1 MQGKL
6 TYWIIYCLK
15 NYDITHINNVNLF
28 ASNILLIAS
37 LYDIMVQMEGGWCN
51 LRRFNLMEE
60 YSSIISNSN
69 IINLISKIHEYK
81 GKQSY
86 LLDTKKDTLET
97 LLKVAKIQSTSSS
110 NKIEGIYTTDKRIN
124 EIVNQKLEPKNRN
137 EEEIAGYRD
146 VLTLIHENYNYI
158 DINQNTILQL
168 HRDLYKY
175 TGYSYGG
182 KFKNSQN
189 FIEEENEKGEKKIRF
204 TPLSPVETPI
214 AIEELCKNY
223 NELVNNESCD
233 LLVLIPIFILDFVS
247 IHPFND
253 GNGRMSRLLT
263 LLLLYKAN
271 YMVGKYISI
280 EKIIEETKE
289 SYYDTLEK
297 SSTNW
302 HNNENDYSYFVEYY
316 LGIILNA
323 YKEFDSRIN
332 IVENKKITAYDRIID
347 IFKDNI
353 IPIDKAFI
361 TNKCP
366 DLSETTIERTLN
378 KLLKE
383 DKIVKISGGR
393 YTKYK
398 WNN

>member
-1 MQGKL
+1 MRK
-6 TYWIIYCLK
+6 
-15 NYDITHINNVNLF
+15 
-28 ASNILLIAS
+28 
-37 LYDIMVQMEGGWCN
+37 
-51 LRRFNLMEE
+51 FNLLEE
-60 YSSIISNSN
+60 YNGIISNSN

-86 LLDTKKDTLET
+86 LLDTKKDTLDT

-110 NKIEGIYTTDKRIN
+110 NKIEGIYTTDKRIS

-146 VLTLIHENYNYI
+146 VLSLIHGNYNFI
-158 DINQNTILQL
+158 DITKNTILQL

-175 TGYSYGG
+175 TGYNYGG

-189 FIEEENEKGEKKIRF
+189 YIEEKNEKGEKKIRF
-204 TPLSPVETPI
+204 TPLSCVETPI

-223 NELVNNESCD
+223 NELVNNELCD

-263 LLLLYKAN
+263 LLLLYKAD
-271 YMVGKYISI
+271 YVVGKYISI
-280 EKIIEETKE
+280 EKIIEETKD
-289 SYYDTLEK
+289 SYYDALEK
-297 SSTNW
+297 SSVKW
-302 HNNENDYSYFVEYY
+302 HDNENDYSYFVEYY

-332 IVENKKITAYDRIID
+332 IAENKKITAYDRIID

-361 TNKCP
+361 MNKFP
-366 DLSETTIERTLN
+366 NLSETTIERVLN

>member
-1 MQGKL
+1 M
-6 TYWIIYCLK
+6 
-15 NYDITHINNVNLF
+15 
-28 ASNILLIAS
+28 
-37 LYDIMVQMEGGWCN
+37 
-51 LRRFNLMEE
+51 RRFNLLEE

-110 NKIEGIYTTDKRIN
+110 NKIEGIYTTDKRIK
-124 EIVNQKLEPKNRN
+124 EIVNQRLEPKNRN

-146 VLTLIHENYNYI
+146 VLNLIHENYNYI
-158 DINQNTILQL
+158 DINQNAVLQL

-204 TPLSPVETPI
+204 KPLSPVETPI

-233 LLVLIPIFILDFVS
+233 LLVLIPIFILDFLS
-247 IHPFND
+247 IHPIND
-253 GNGRMSRLLT
+253 GNGRISRLLT
-263 LLLLYKAN
+263 LLLLYKAD

-280 EKIIEETKE
+280 EKIIEETKD

-297 SSTNW
+297 SSLNW
-302 HNNENDYSYFVEYY
+302 HSNENDYSYFVEYY

-323 YKEFDSRIN
+323 YKDFDSRIN
-332 IVENKKITAYDRIID
+332 IVENKKVTAYDRIID
-347 IFKDNI
+347 IFKESI

-361 TNKCP
+361 INKCP

>member
-1 MQGKL
+1 MRK
-6 TYWIIYCLK
+6 
-15 NYDITHINNVNLF
+15 
-28 ASNILLIAS
+28 
-37 LYDIMVQMEGGWCN
+37 
-51 LRRFNLMEE
+51 FNLIDE
-60 YSSIISNSN
+60 YNSIISNSN

-86 LLDTKKDTLET
+86 LLETKKDTLET

-146 VLTLIHENYNYI
+146 VLSLIHDNYDFI
-158 DINQNTILQL
+158 DINNNTILQL

-189 FIEEENEKGEKKIRF
+189 YIEETNEQGEKKIRF

-214 AIEELCKNY
+214 AIQDLCKSY

-271 YMVGKYISI
+271 YLVGKYISI
-280 EKIIEETKE
+280 EKIIEDTKD
-289 SYYDTLEK
+289 SYYDTLQK
-297 SSTNW
+297 SSINW

-323 YKEFDSRIN
+323 YKEFDSRVN
-332 IVENKKITAYDRIID
+332 IVENKKITSYDRIIS
-347 IFKDNI
+347 IFKENI

-361 TNKCP
+361 MNKCP
-366 DLSETTIERTLN
+366 DLSETTIERSLN
-378 KLLKE
+378 RLLKE

>member
-1 MQGKL
+1 
-6 TYWIIYCLK
+6 
-15 NYDITHINNVNLF
+15 
-28 ASNILLIAS
+28 
-37 LYDIMVQMEGGWCN
+37 
-51 LRRFNLMEE
+51 LRTFNLIDE
-60 YSSIISNSN
+60 YKSVISNGN

-86 LLDTKKDTLET
+86 LLNTKKDTLDT
-97 LLKVAKIQSTSSS
+97 LLKVAKIESTSSS

-124 EIVNQKLEPKNRN
+124 EIVNLKLEPKNRN

-146 VLTLIHENYNYI
+146 VLSLIHENYNFI

-189 FIEEENEKGEKKIRF
+189 YIEETNEQGEKKVRF
-204 TPLSPVETPI
+204 MPLSPVETPI
-214 AIEELCKNY
+214 AIEDLCKSY
-223 NELVNNESCD
+223 NELVNNEFCD

-263 LLLLYKAN
+263 LLLLYKAD
-271 YMVGKYISI
+271 YIVGKYISI
-280 EKIIEETKE
+280 EKIIENTKDG
-289 SYYDTLEK
+289 YYDTLEK
-297 SSTNW
+297 SSVNW

-316 LGIILNA
+316 LGIILSA
-323 YKEFDSRIN
+323 YKEFNSRIN
-332 IVENKKITAYDRIID
+332 GAENKKISSYDRITT
-347 IFKDNI
+347 IFKENI
-353 IPIDKAFI
+353 IPIDKSFLMS
-361 TNKCP
+361 KCP

-378 KLLKE
+378 RLLKE
-383 DKIVKISGGR
+383 NQIIKISGGR

-398 WNN
+398 LNNN

>member
-1 MQGKL
+1 M
-6 TYWIIYCLK
+6 
-15 NYDITHINNVNLF
+15 
-28 ASNILLIAS
+28 
-37 LYDIMVQMEGGWCN
+37 
-51 LRRFNLMEE
+51 RRFNLMEE

-97 LLKVAKIQSTSSS
+97 LLKVARIQSTSSS

-124 EIVNQKLEPKNRN
+124 EIVNQKVEPKNRN

-146 VLTLIHENYNYI
+146 VLTLIHENYNFI
-158 DINQNTILQL
+158 DINQNTVLQL

-189 FIEEENEKGEKKIRF
+189 FIEEENENGKKKIRF
-204 TPLSPVETPI
+204 TPLSPIETPI
-214 AIEELCKNY
+214 AIEDLCKNY
-223 NELVNNESCD
+223 NNLVNNELCD
-233 LLVLIPIFILDFVS
+233 LLVLIPIFILDFLS

-280 EKIIEETKE
+280 EKIIEETKD

-297 SSTNW
+297 SSINW
-302 HNNENDYSYFVEYY
+302 YNNENDYSYFVEYY

-323 YKEFDSRIN
+323 YKEFDSRIS
-332 IVENKKITAYDRIID
+332 IIENKKITAYDRIID
-347 IFKDNI
+347 IFKNNI
-353 IPIDKAFI
+353 IPIDKAFV

-366 DLSETTIERTLN
+366 DLSETTIERILN

-383 DKIVKISGGR
+383 DNIVKISGGR

>member
-1 MQGKL
+1 
-6 TYWIIYCLK
+6 
-15 NYDITHINNVNLF
+15 
-28 ASNILLIAS
+28 
-37 LYDIMVQMEGGWCN
+37 
-51 LRRFNLMEE
+51 MEE
-60 YSSIISNSN
+60 YRSIISNSN

-86 LLDTKKDTLET
+86 LLNTKKDTLET

-110 NKIEGIYTTDKRIN
+110 NKIEGIYTTDKRI
-124 EIVNQKLEPKNRN
+124 EKIVNQKLEPKNRN

-146 VLTLIHENYNYI
+146 VLTLIHENYNFI
-158 DINQNTILQL
+158 DINKNTILQL
-168 HRDLYKY
+168 HIDLYKY

-189 FIEEENEKGEKKIRF
+189 YIEEENEKGEKKIRF
-204 TPLSPVETPI
+204 IPLSPVETPI

-223 NELVNNESCD
+223 NELVKNESCD

-280 EKIIEETKE
+280 EKIIEETKD
-289 SYYDTLEK
+289 SYYSALEK

-332 IVENKKITAYDRIID
+332 IIKNKKIIAYDRIID
-347 IFKDNI
+347 IFKNSI

>member
-1 MQGKL
+1 MR
-6 TYWIIYCLK
+6 
-15 NYDITHINNVNLF
+15 
-28 ASNILLIAS
+28 
-37 LYDIMVQMEGGWCN
+37 E
-51 LRRFNLMEE
+51 FNLKKE
-60 YSSIISNSN
+60 YNSVISNGN

-81 GKQSY
+81 GRQSY
-86 LLDTKKDTLET
+86 LLDSKKETLET
-97 LLKVAKIQSTSSS
+97 LVKVAKIQSTSSS
-110 NKIEGIYTTDKRIN
+110 NKIEGIYTNDKRIN

-146 VLTLIHENYNYI
+146 VLSLIHENYNYI
-158 DINQNTILQL
+158 DINSNTILQL

-189 FIEEENEKGEKKIRF
+189 YIEETNELGEKKIRF
-204 TPLSPVETPI
+204 VPLSPVETPI

-223 NELVNNESCD
+223 KELVNDESFD

-263 LLLLYKAN
+263 LLLLYKSN
-271 YMVGKYISI
+271 YLVGKYISI
-280 EKIIEETKE
+280 EKIIEDTKD
-289 SYYDTLEK
+289 SYYDSLGK
-297 SSTNW
+297 SSINW
-302 HNNENDYSYFVEYY
+302 SNNKNDYSYFVEYY
-316 LGIILNA
+316 LGILLNA
-323 YKEFDSRIN
+323 YKEFDLRLN
-332 IVENKKITAYDRIID
+332 IVGNKKITSYEKVKN
-347 IFKDNI
+347 IFRENI
-353 IPIDKAFI
+353 IPMDKAFI
-361 TNKCP
+361 MNKCP
-366 DLSETTIERTLN
+366 NLSETTIERALN

-383 DKIVKISGGR
+383 EKITKISGGR

>member
-1 MQGKL
+1 
-6 TYWIIYCLK
+6 
-15 NYDITHINNVNLF
+15 
-28 ASNILLIAS
+28 
-37 LYDIMVQMEGGWCN
+37 
-51 LRRFNLMEE
+51 MEE
-60 YSSIISNSN
+60 YNSIISNSN

-97 LLKVAKIQSTSSS
+97 LLKVAKIQSTSAS
-110 NKIEGIYTTDKRIN
+110 NKIEGIYTTDKRIK

-146 VLTLIHENYNYI
+146 VLTLIHENYNFI

-168 HRDLYKY
+168 HRYIYKY
-175 TGYSYGG
+175 TSYSYGG
-182 KFKNSQN
+182 KFKNSKN
-189 FIEEENEKGEKKIRF
+189 YIEKENEKGEKKIRF
-204 TPLSPVETPI
+204 KPLSPVETPI
-214 AIEELCKNY
+214 AIHDLCKNY

-263 LLLLYKAN
+263 LLLLYKAD
-271 YMVGKYISI
+271 YMVGNYISI
-280 EKIIEETKE
+280 EKIIEETQD
-289 SYYDTLEK
+289 SYYSAVEK
-297 SSTNW
+297 SSVNW
-302 HNNENDYSYFVEYY
+302 HNNENDYSFFVEYY

-332 IVENKKITAYDRIID
+332 IAQNKKITAYDRIID
-347 IFKDNI
+347 IFKNNI

-361 TNKCP
+361 INKCP
-366 DLSETTIERTLN
+366 NLSETTIERTLN

-383 DKIVKISGGR
+383 DKIVKIYGGR

>member
-1 MQGKL
+1 MRK
-6 TYWIIYCLK
+6 
-15 NYDITHINNVNLF
+15 
-28 ASNILLIAS
+28 
-37 LYDIMVQMEGGWCN
+37 
-51 LRRFNLMEE
+51 FNLLEE
-60 YSSIISNSN
+60 YNSIISNIN

-81 GKQSY
+81 GRQSY

-97 LLKVAKIQSTSSS
+97 LLKVAKIESTSSS
-110 NKIEGIYTTDKRIN
+110 NKIEGIYTTDKRIS
-124 EIVNQKLEPKNRN
+124 EIVSKNLEPKNRN

-146 VLTLIHENYNYI
+146 VLSLIRENYDYI
-158 DINQNTILQL
+158 DINKNTILQL

-189 FIEEENEKGEKKIRF
+189 YIEEENEKGEKQIRF
-204 TPLSPVETPI
+204 TPLNAVETPI
-214 AIEELCKNY
+214 AIEELCKSY
-223 NELVNNESCD
+223 NELVSSEVCD

-271 YMVGKYISI
+271 YLVGKYISI
-280 EKIIEETKE
+280 EKIIEKTKD

-297 SSTNW
+297 SSVKW
-302 HNNENDYSYFVEYY
+302 HNNKNDYSYFVEYY
-316 LGIILNA
+316 LGIILSA
-323 YKEFDSRIN
+323 YREFDSRMN
-332 IVENKKITAYDRIID
+332 IVHIKKITAYDRIINV
-347 IFKDNI
+347 FKDNI
-353 IPIDKAFI
+353 VPIDKAI
-361 TNKCP
+361 IMNKCP
-366 DLSETTIERTLN
+366 DLSETTIERNLN
-378 KLLKE
+378 ILLKE

>member
-1 MQGKL
+1 M
-6 TYWIIYCLK
+6 
-15 NYDITHINNVNLF
+15 
-28 ASNILLIAS
+28 
-37 LYDIMVQMEGGWCN
+37 
-51 LRRFNLMEE
+51 RRFNLMEE

-86 LLDTKKDTLET
+86 LLDTKKDTLDT

-146 VLTLIHENYNYI
+146 VLTLIHENYNFI

-189 FIEEENEKGEKKIRF
+189 YIEEENEKGEKKIRF

-280 EKIIEETKE
+280 EKIIEETKD

-297 SSTNW
+297 SSLNW

-332 IVENKKITAYDRIID
+332 IVENKKITAYKRNYLKKI
-347 IFKDNI
+347 
-353 IPIDKAFI
+353 
-361 TNKCP
+361 
-366 DLSETTIERTLN
+366 
-378 KLLKE
+378 KLLKSLVE
-383 DKIVKISGGR
+383 DIQNINGII
-393 YTKYK
+393 
-398 WNN
+398 N

>member
-1 MQGKL
+1 MRK
-6 TYWIIYCLK
+6 
-15 NYDITHINNVNLF
+15 
-28 ASNILLIAS
+28 
-37 LYDIMVQMEGGWCN
+37 
-51 LRRFNLMEE
+51 FNLIDE
-60 YSSIISNSN
+60 YNSIISNSN

-86 LLDTKKDTLET
+86 LLETKKYILET

-146 VLTLIHENYNYI
+146 VLSLIHDNYNFI
-158 DINQNTILQL
+158 DINNNTILQL

-189 FIEEENEKGEKKIRF
+189 YIEETNEQGEKKIRF

-214 AIEELCKNY
+214 AIQDLCKSY

-271 YMVGKYISI
+271 YLVGKYISI
-280 EKIIEETKE
+280 EKIIEDTKD
-289 SYYDTLEK
+289 SYYDTLQK
-297 SSTNW
+297 SSINW
-302 HNNENDYSYFVEYY
+302 YNNENDYSYFVEYY

-323 YKEFDSRIN
+323 YKEFDSRVN
-332 IVENKKITAYDRIID
+332 IVENKRITSYDRIIS
-347 IFKDNI
+347 IFKENI

-361 TNKCP
+361 MNKCP
-366 DLSETTIERTLN
+366 DLSETTIERSLN
-378 KLLKE
+378 RLLKE

>member
-1 MQGKL
+1 MRK
-6 TYWIIYCLK
+6 
-15 NYDITHINNVNLF
+15 
-28 ASNILLIAS
+28 
-37 LYDIMVQMEGGWCN
+37 
-51 LRRFNLMEE
+51 FNLIDE
-60 YSSIISNSN
+60 YNSIISNSN

-86 LLDTKKDTLET
+86 LLETKKDTLET

-146 VLTLIHENYNYI
+146 VLSLIHDNYDFI
-158 DINQNTILQL
+158 DINNNTILQL

-189 FIEEENEKGEKKIRF
+189 YIEETNEQGEKKIRF

-214 AIEELCKNY
+214 ATQDLCKSY
-223 NELVNNESCD
+223 NELVTNESCN

-271 YMVGKYISI
+271 YLVGKYISI
-280 EKIIEETKE
+280 EKIIEDTKD
-289 SYYDTLEK
+289 SYYDTLQK
-297 SSTNW
+297 SSINW
-302 HNNENDYSYFVEYY
+302 YNNENDYSYFVEYY

-323 YKEFDSRIN
+323 YKEFDSRVN
-332 IVENKKITAYDRIID
+332 IVENKKITSYDRIIS
-347 IFKDNI
+347 IFKENI

-361 TNKCP
+361 MNKCP
-366 DLSETTIERTLN
+366 DLSETTIERSLN
-378 KLLKE
+378 RLLKE

>member
-1 MQGKL
+1 MRK
-6 TYWIIYCLK
+6 
-15 NYDITHINNVNLF
+15 
-28 ASNILLIAS
+28 
-37 LYDIMVQMEGGWCN
+37 
-51 LRRFNLMEE
+51 FNLIDE
-60 YSSIISNSN
+60 YNSIISNSN

-86 LLDTKKDTLET
+86 LLETKKDTLET

-146 VLTLIHENYNYI
+146 VLSLIHDNYDFI
-158 DINQNTILQL
+158 DINNNTILQL

-189 FIEEENEKGEKKIRF
+189 YIEETNEQGEKKIRF

-214 AIEELCKNY
+214 ATQDLCKSY

-271 YMVGKYISI
+271 YLVGKYISI
-280 EKIIEETKE
+280 EKIIEDTKD
-289 SYYDTLEK
+289 SYYDTLQK
-297 SSTNW
+297 SSINW
-302 HNNENDYSYFVEYY
+302 YNNENDYSYFVEYY

-323 YKEFDSRIN
+323 YKEFDSRVN
-332 IVENKKITAYDRIID
+332 IVENKKITSYDRIIS
-347 IFKDNI
+347 IFKENI

-361 TNKCP
+361 MNKCP
-366 DLSETTIERTLN
+366 DLSETTIERSLN
-378 KLLKE
+378 RLLKE

>member
-1 MQGKL
+1 M
-6 TYWIIYCLK
+6 
-15 NYDITHINNVNLF
+15 
-28 ASNILLIAS
+28 
-37 LYDIMVQMEGGWCN
+37 
-51 LRRFNLMEE
+51 RRFNLMEE
-60 YSSIISNSN
+60 YSSIISNIN

-214 AIEELCKNY
+214 AIEDLCKYY

-323 YKEFDSRIN
+323 YREFDSRIN
-332 IVENKKITAYDRIID
+332 IVENKKVTAYDRIID
-347 IFKDNI
+347 IFKNNI

>member
-1 MQGKL
+1 MRKL
-6 TYWIIYCLK
+6 
-15 NYDITHINNVNLF
+15 NL
-28 ASNILLIAS
+28 
-37 LYDIMVQMEGGWCN
+37 V
-51 LRRFNLMEE
+51 EE
-60 YSSIISNSN
+60 YNSIISNSN

-86 LLDTKKDTLET
+86 LLDTKKNTLET

-146 VLTLIHENYNYI
+146 VLTLIHENYKFI

-175 TGYSYGG
+175 TGYGYGG

-189 FIEEENEKGEKKIRF
+189 YIEEENQKGEKKIRF
-204 TPLSPVETPI
+204 TPLSPIETPI
-214 AIEELCKNY
+214 AIEDLCKNY
-223 NELVNNESCD
+223 NELVNNETCD

-263 LLLLYKAN
+263 LLLLYKAD

-280 EKIIEETKE
+280 EKIIEETKD

-302 HNNENDYSYFVEYY
+302 HNYENDYSYFVEYY

-323 YKEFDSRIN
+323 YKEFDSRIKL
-332 IVENKKITAYDRIID
+332 VENKKITAYDRIIA

-361 TNKCP
+361 INKCP
-366 DLSETTIERTLN
+366 NLSETTIERTLN
-378 KLLKE
+378 TLLKE

>member
-1 MQGKL
+1 M
-6 TYWIIYCLK
+6 
-15 NYDITHINNVNLF
+15 
-28 ASNILLIAS
+28 
-37 LYDIMVQMEGGWCN
+37 
-51 LRRFNLMEE
+51 RRFNLLEE

-146 VLTLIHENYNYI
+146 VLTLIHENFKFI

-189 FIEEENEKGEKKIRF
+189 YIEEENEKGEKKIRF
-204 TPLSPVETPI
+204 KPLSPVETPI

-253 GNGRMSRLLT
+253 GNGRISRLLT
-263 LLLLYKAN
+263 LLLLYKAD

-280 EKIIEETKE
+280 EKIIEETKD

-297 SSTNW
+297 SSLNW
-302 HNNENDYSYFVEYY
+302 HSNENDYSYFVEYY

-323 YKEFDSRIN
+323 YKDFDSRIN
-332 IVENKKITAYDRIID
+332 IVENKKVTAYDRIID
-347 IFKDNI
+347 IFKESI

-361 TNKCP
+361 INKCP

>member
-1 MQGKL
+1 M
-6 TYWIIYCLK
+6 
-15 NYDITHINNVNLF
+15 
-28 ASNILLIAS
+28 
-37 LYDIMVQMEGGWCN
+37 
-51 LRRFNLMEE
+51 RRFNLMEE

-81 GKQSY
+81 GKQLY

-97 LLKVAKIQSTSSS
+97 LLKVARIQSTSSS

-124 EIVNQKLEPKNRN
+124 EIVNQKVEPKNRN

-146 VLTLIHENYNYI
+146 VLTLIHENYNFI

-189 FIEEENEKGEKKIRF
+189 FIEEENENGKKKIRF
-204 TPLSPVETPI
+204 TPLSPIETPI
-214 AIEELCKNY
+214 AIEDLCKNY
-223 NELVNNESCD
+223 NNLVNNELCD
-233 LLVLIPIFILDFVS
+233 LLVLIPIFILDFLS

-280 EKIIEETKE
+280 EKIIEETKD

-297 SSTNW
+297 SSINW
-302 HNNENDYSYFVEYY
+302 YNNENDYSYFVEYY

-323 YKEFDSRIN
+323 YKEFDSRIS
-332 IVENKKITAYDRIID
+332 IIENKKITAYDRIID
-347 IFKDNI
+347 IFKNNI
-353 IPIDKAFI
+353 IPIDKAFV

-366 DLSETTIERTLN
+366 DLSETTIERILN

-383 DKIVKISGGR
+383 DNIVKISGGR

>member
-1 MQGKL
+1 MRK
-6 TYWIIYCLK
+6 
-15 NYDITHINNVNLF
+15 
-28 ASNILLIAS
+28 
-37 LYDIMVQMEGGWCN
+37 
-51 LRRFNLMEE
+51 FNLMEE
-60 YSSIISNSN
+60 YNSIISSGN

-86 LLDTKKDTLET
+86 LLNTKKDTLDT
-97 LLKVAKIQSTSSS
+97 LLKVAKIESTSSS
-110 NKIEGIYTTDKRIN
+110 NKIEGICTTDKRIN
-124 EIVNQKLEPKNRN
+124 EIVTKKLEPKNRN

-146 VLTLIHENYNYI
+146 VLSLIHENYNFI

-189 FIEEENEKGEKKIRF
+189 YIEEENEKGEKKIRF
-204 TPLSPVETPI
+204 IPLSPVETPI
-214 AIEELCKNY
+214 AIEDLCKNY
-223 NELVNNESCD
+223 NELVNNDSCD
-233 LLVLIPIFILDFVS
+233 LLVLVPIFILDFLS

-263 LLLLYKAN
+263 LLLLYKAD

-280 EKIIEETKE
+280 EKIIEETKD

-297 SSTNW
+297 SSVEW
-302 HNNENDYSYFVEYY
+302 HDNENDYSYFVEYY

-332 IVENKKITAYDRIID
+332 IVENKKITAYDRIIG
-347 IFKDNI
+347 IFKENI

-361 TNKCP
+361 INKCP
-366 DLSETTIERTLN
+366 NLSETTIERMLN

>member
-1 MQGKL
+1 M
-6 TYWIIYCLK
+6 
-15 NYDITHINNVNLF
+15 
-28 ASNILLIAS
+28 
-37 LYDIMVQMEGGWCN
+37 
-51 LRRFNLMEE
+51 RRFNLMEE

-86 LLDTKKDTLET
+86 LLDTKKDALET
-97 LLKVAKIQSTSSS
+97 LLKVARIQSTSSS

-124 EIVNQKLEPKNRN
+124 EIVNQKVEPKNRN

-146 VLTLIHENYNYI
+146 VLTLIHENYNFI

-189 FIEEENEKGEKKIRF
+189 FIEEENENGKKKIRF
-204 TPLSPVETPI
+204 TPLSPIETPI
-214 AIEELCKNY
+214 AIEDLCKNY
-223 NELVNNESCD
+223 NNLVNNELCD
-233 LLVLIPIFILDFVS
+233 LLVLIPIFILDFLS

-280 EKIIEETKE
+280 EEIIEETKD

-297 SSTNW
+297 SSINW
-302 HNNENDYSYFVEYY
+302 YNNENDYSYFVEYY

-323 YKEFDSRIN
+323 YKEFDSRIS
-332 IVENKKITAYDRIID
+332 IIENKKITAYDRIID
-347 IFKDNI
+347 IFKNNI
-353 IPIDKAFI
+353 IPIDKAFV

-366 DLSETTIERTLN
+366 DLSETTIERILN

-383 DKIVKISGGR
+383 DHIVKISGGR

>member
-1 MQGKL
+1 M
-6 TYWIIYCLK
+6 
-15 NYDITHINNVNLF
+15 
-28 ASNILLIAS
+28 
-37 LYDIMVQMEGGWCN
+37 
-51 LRRFNLMEE
+51 RRFNLMEE

-97 LLKVAKIQSTSSS
+97 LLKVARIQSTSSS

-124 EIVNQKLEPKNRN
+124 EIVNQKVEPKNRN

-146 VLTLIHENYNYI
+146 VLTLIHENYNFI

-189 FIEEENEKGEKKIRF
+189 FIEEENENGKKKIRF
-204 TPLSPVETPI
+204 TPLSPIKTPI
-214 AIEELCKNY
+214 AIEDLCKNY
-223 NELVNNESCD
+223 NNLVNNELCD
-233 LLVLIPIFILDFVS
+233 LLVLIPIFILDFLS

-280 EKIIEETKE
+280 EKIIEETKD

-297 SSTNW
+297 SSINW
-302 HNNENDYSYFVEYY
+302 YNNENDYSYFVEYY

-323 YKEFDSRIN
+323 YKEFDSRIS
-332 IVENKKITAYDRIID
+332 IIENKKITAYDRIID
-347 IFKDNI
+347 IFKNNI
-353 IPIDKAFI
+353 IPIDKAFV

-366 DLSETTIERTLN
+366 DLSETTIERILN

-383 DKIVKISGGR
+383 DNIVKISGGR

>member
-1 MQGKL
+1 M
-6 TYWIIYCLK
+6 
-15 NYDITHINNVNLF
+15 
-28 ASNILLIAS
+28 
-37 LYDIMVQMEGGWCN
+37 
-51 LRRFNLMEE
+51 RRFNLMEE

-146 VLTLIHENYNYI
+146 VLTLIHENYNFI

-280 EKIIEETKE
+280 EKIIEETKD

-332 IVENKKITAYDRIID
+332 IVENKKTTAYDRIID

-353 IPIDKAFI
+353 VPIDKAFI

-398 WNN
+398 WTN